1 MNNAPFRSCISK
13 LNDTF
18 IDNAEDLDIVMRMHN
33 LLEYSENYSM
43 TSGTL
48 SQYYLDKIN
57 VANDN
62 ETIISKTFAYKTK
75 TNGSTPDDDNTLETE
90 DVFRLKY
97 LSKCLEVS

>member
-18 IDNAEDLDIVMRMHN
+18 IDNAEYLDIVMRMHN

-75 TNGSTPDDDNTLETE
+75 LMGAHQMMIIH
-90 DVFRLKY
+90 
-97 LSKCLEVS
+97 